1 MNEQF
6 PKKTLNVALRTCIQG
21 CNTALIDESIQCMEI
36 LIDAGA
42 NINSEEPNNG
52 QTSLMMACKKGY
64 LELVKNLLD
73 HDALLSMKDQ

>member
-6 PKKTLNVALRTCIQG
+6 PKKTLNVALRTYIQG
-21 CNTALIDESIQCMEI
+21 CNTALIDDSIQCMEI

-52 QTSLMMACKKGY
+52 
-64 LELVKNLLD
+64 
-73 HDALLSMKDQ
+73 

>member
-21 CNTALIDESIQCMEI
+21 CNTALIDDSIQCMEI

-52 QTSLMMACKKGY
+52 
-64 LELVKNLLD
+64 
-73 HDALLSMKDQ
+73 